1 MTEPLDQGVQRLADV
16 LATVVRVSGRSRQ
29 SLEQQIGLSSG
40 YLSKILGGAVEL
52 RARHILMVLAAVGM
66 DPADFFRLAYPRPA
80 QPGAEGQEARRL
92 AEGVQAA
99 LGQPAIPEPDETA
112 FDEKVKR
119 SLARLLGLLGRSSC

>member
-1 MTEPLDQGVQRLADV
+1 MAERLDHDVQRLASV

-29 SLEQQIGLSSG
+29 SLEQQLGLSSG

-52 RARHILMVLAAVGM
+52 RARHIFMILEAVGM
-66 DPADFFRLAYPRPA
+66 DPADFFRLAYPLRA
-80 QPGAEGQEARRL
+80 QPGGAEAHRL

-99 LGQPAIPEPDETA
+99 LGQPAVSEPEETA

-119 SLARLLGLLGRSSC
+119 SLVRLLGLPGREPSS